1 MAVTMNEN
9 ANSSEHTL
17 AGGPPPHV
25 AGLAVRSLD
34 QLTDPVVDPRV
45 RLETRPDAEEL
56 DEGLVTQ
63 LSDVLH
69 HKGHHYKS
77 HESSQLEKGSVE
89 GEKQEIFYVSTLQHA
104 FPSVYSY
111 RPPLSN
117 FCGSIVRFGGFLRGS
132 VVQLSHPRIIL
143 GRV

>member
-69 HKGHHYKS
+69 TRGTIISLTSLRSWRKGLWKARS
-77 HESSQLEKGSVE
+77 
-89 GEKQEIFYVSTLQHA
+89 
-104 FPSVYSY
+104 
-111 RPPLSN
+111 R
-117 FCGSIVRFGGFLRGS
+117 RFFM
-132 VVQLSHPRIIL
+132 
-143 GRV
+143 